1 MLLYDEEV
9 AEVILGLEDLPRTWG
24 DNDFNDAVFSI
35 KSTPESAIEKDNL
48 TKVPNVNDSDA
59 DGLPDDQDE
68 FPNDYRRTYSSYFPS
83 QNGFV
88 TLAYKDNWPSLG
100 DYDFNDLVIRERLRT
115 VYDANCLES
124 GFILD
129 GFIAARGASKS
140 NGFTLRLVDIE
151 GAQIESATLN
161 INGNSYQKTVENNQ
175 TDAVISLWSNS
186 QTYTQTGETGKCS
199 LFNTNKR
206 CTQFDPVPF
215 SFDVKFTNNQLSLN
229 HSVLDFF
236 IYRTAERTLEIH
248 MPEYAPTDWFGSIQ
262 LDLEQNKIPLILVSN
277 AISNQ

>member
-88 TLAYKDNWPSLG
+88 TLAYRDNWPSLG
-100 DYDFNDLVIRERLRT
+100 DYDFNDLVIRE
-115 VYDANCLES
+115 
-124 GFILD
+124 
-129 GFIAARGASKS
+129 
-140 NGFTLRLVDIE
+140 
-151 GAQIESATLN
+151 Q
-161 INGNSYQKTVENNQ
+161 
-175 TDAVISLWSNS
+175 
-186 QTYTQTGETGKCS
+186 
-199 LFNTNKR
+199 
-206 CTQFDPVPF
+206 
-215 SFDVKFTNNQLSLN
+215 
-229 HSVLDFF
+229 
-236 IYRTAERTLEIH
+236 
-248 MPEYAPTDWFGSIQ
+248 
-262 LDLEQNKIPLILVSN
+262 
-277 AISNQ
+277 